1 MHSAVSNL
9 PCPLPVV
16 DPALLLIPSPSC
28 VPLSCDLD
36 GAQGRSPQNH
46 IAVVVFG
53 VRRDALLVICVLREI
68 FASSH
73 SFVVFNLDGDLRYLA
88 LCLFPLYVCV

>member
-1 MHSAVSNL
+1 VHTVVSNL
-9 PCPLPVV
+9 PCLLSVV

-28 VPLSCDLD
+28 VPLTCDLD

-46 IAVVVFG
+46 IIVVVFG
-53 VRRDALLVICVLREI
+53 VRRDALLMICVLREI
-68 FASSH
+68 FASSR
-73 SFVVFNLDGDLRYLA
+73 SFVVINLDGDLRYLA